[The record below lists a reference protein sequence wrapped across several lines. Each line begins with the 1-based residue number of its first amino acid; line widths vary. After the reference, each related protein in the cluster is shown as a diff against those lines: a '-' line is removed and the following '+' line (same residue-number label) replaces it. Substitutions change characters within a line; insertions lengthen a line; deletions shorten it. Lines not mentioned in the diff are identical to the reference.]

1 MILSTKKIESIK
13 PDARPQKLPDGTGLY
28 LLVALKAKSW
38 RFDYRYGSRRYTI
51 TFGRYPAIGLAD
63 ARERLREA
71 KRQLASGINPAVD
84 KRLRKLAQETSFGD
98 TFEATALHWFNGKAD
113 QRSAVW
119 REAHDLYLRRDLNP
133 HLGMLP
139 LDQIDATLM
148 LCVLEKSKTERGVRT
163 AERARQTAIQVF
175 DHGMRKLKIQAN
187 PARMLK
193 GWADLPAQVSHQP
206 LREGEIHEFVE
217 RLDADPGAIS
227 TKLCILL
234 MLLTFVR
241 KSEIAQACWSEF
253 DLQRA
258 TWNIPPER
266 MKMRDAHV
274 VPLSRQ
280 ALEALAQLRPLSFGS
295 KFLFPSNSSTEK
307 PMSLS
312 TPNVVFKRMGYGDR
326 FSPHGLRAT
335 ASTWLN
341 NRGIRAD
348 VIERQL
354 AHAERNRIRA
364 AYNHADYMPERI
376 AMMQMW
382 ADFIDPPTSP
392 PAGNWIPYR
401 TQDPR
406 DAH

>member
-1 MILSTKKIESIK
+1 MILTSKKIESTK
-13 PDARPQKLPDGTGLY
+13 PDVQPQKLPDGTGLY
-28 LLVALKAKSW
+28 LYVTTKAKSW
-38 RFDYRYGSRRYTI
+38 RFDYRFSNRRYTI
-51 TFGRYPAIGLAD
+51 TFGLYPTVGLAE
-63 ARERLREA
+63 ARELLRDA
-71 KRQLASGINPAVD
+71 KKKIAIGINPAID
-84 KRLRKLAQETSFGD
+84 KRLRKLALEASFVD
-98 TFEATALHWFNGKAD
+98 TFEAAAQNWFASKQD
-113 QRSAVW
+113 QRSTVW
-119 REAHDLYLRRDLNP
+119 QEAHSLYLRRDLNP
-133 HLGMLP
+133 HIGKLP
-139 LDQIDATLM
+139 LTAIDATL
-148 LCVLEKSKTERGVRT
+148 LLGVLERAKAERGVRT

-175 DHGMRKLKIQAN
+175 DHGIRKLKIQAN
-187 PARMLK
+187 PARLLK
-193 GWADLPAQVSHQP
+193 GWADLPAQVSHRP
-206 LREGEIHEFVE
+206 LREDEVHDFVV
-217 RLDADPGAIS
+217 RLDADPGSIS

-234 MLLTFVR
+234 MLFTFVR
-241 KSEIAQACWSEF
+241 KSEIAQARWSEF

-258 TWNIPPER
+258 TWSIPPER

-295 KFLFPSNSSTEK
+295 KFLFPSNSSIEK

-341 NRGIRAD
+341 NRGVRAD

-382 ADFIDPPTSP
+382 ADFIEPPTDA
-392 PAGNWIPYR
+392 AGSVWIPYR
-401 TQDPR
+401 CSAT
-406 DAH
+406 

>member
-1 MILSTKKIESIK
+1 MILSTKKIDSIK
-13 PDARPQKLPDGTGLY
+13 PDARPQKLADGGGLY
-28 LLVALKAKSW
+28 LLVSRKAKSW
-38 RFDYRYGSRRYTI
+38 RYDYRHGSRRYTI
-51 TFGRYPAIGLAD
+51 TFGLYPTIGLAE
-63 ARERLREA
+63 ARERQREA
-71 KRQLASGINPAVD
+71 KKQLANGINPAID
-84 KRLRKLAQETSFGD
+84 KRLRKLALETSFGD
-98 TFEATALHWFNGKAD
+98 TFEATAQHWFDGKEA
-113 QRSAVW
+113 QRSDVW
-119 REAHDLYLRRDLNP
+119 REAHSLYLRRDLNP

-148 LCVLEKSKTERGVRT
+148 LCVLEKSKAERGVRT

-217 RLDADPGAIS
+217 RLDADPGSIS

-241 KSEIAQACWSEF
+241 KAEIAQACWSEF

-258 TWNIPPER
+258 TWTIPPER

-341 NRGIRAD
+341 NRGVRAD

-382 ADFIDPPTSP
+382 ADFIDPPTASANSVWVP
-392 PAGNWIPYR
+392 L
-401 TQDPR
+401 PR
-406 DAH
+406 KVAEAIG